1 MVEEESSGG
10 EFSEDEFDPI
20 EADYANESEP
30 SRIPDEFESHNE
42 KYENIPM
49 MVRLAPEGAEADAEY
64 DVPELN
70 ESFEKEEKAD
80 LDISLE
86 SSRLADMSSDSL
98 MVVRTVDT
106 SFDRDSMESVEQ
118 EDEEEKQKSVIESQE
133 GRTIILSPGMALIR
147 YTFTAFFLKFP
158 PLPLSFALSLF
169 TAPREAEREEAGRVS
184 ISSSS
189 WLQVGGGLDQR
200 VQRVHVVQEEVNG
213 EEEKKEVGE
222 EPVKPPRLKKLA
234 RQQSKQELLRAKGFG
249 QVEKIKSY
257 PATTIFN
264 AIFAN
269 ILRSV

>member
-98 MVVRTVDT
+98 MVARTVDT

-118 EDEEEKQKSVIESQE
+118 EDEVEEKKSVIESQE

-147 YTFTAFFLKFP
+147 YTFTVFSQI
-158 PLPLSFALSLF
+158 PLPPPQFCSVTFHC
-169 TAPREAEREEAGRVS
+169 P
-184 ISSSS
+184 
-189 WLQVGGGLDQR
+189 QGG
-200 VQRVHVVQEEVNG
+200 
-213 EEEKKEVGE
+213 
-222 EPVKPPRLKKLA
+222 
-234 RQQSKQELLRAKGFG
+234 
-249 QVEKIKSY
+249 
-257 PATTIFN
+257 
-264 AIFAN
+264 
-269 ILRSV
+269 

>member
-80 LDISLE
+80 LDISFE

-118 EDEEEKQKSVIESQE
+118 EDEVEEEKSVIESQE

-147 YTFTAFFLKFP
+147 YTFTAFFSQIP
-158 PLPLSFALSLF
+158 PLSFSLSLF

-189 WLQVGGGLDQR
+189 WLQVGGGVDQVDQVDQR
-200 VQRVHVVQEEVNG
+200 VQRVHVVQEEVN
-213 EEEKKEVGE
+213 EEEKKEEEVE

-249 QVEKIKSY
+249 QVKSKMFRHVII
-257 PATTIFN
+257 ALN
-264 AIFAN
+264 
-269 ILRSV
+269 

>member
-20 EADYANESEP
+20 EADYAHGSES

-118 EDEEEKQKSVIESQE
+118 EDEVEEEKSVIESQE

-147 YTFTAFFLKFP
+147 YTFTAFFSDITSPSSVLPCHYSLP
-158 PLPLSFALSLF
+158 P
-169 TAPREAEREEAGRVS
+169 GR
-184 ISSSS
+184 
-189 WLQVGGGLDQR
+189 LRGRKLGG
-200 VQRVHVVQEEVNG
+200 
-213 EEEKKEVGE
+213 
-222 EPVKPPRLKKLA
+222 
-234 RQQSKQELLRAKGFG
+234 
-249 QVEKIKSY
+249 
-257 PATTIFN
+257 
-264 AIFAN
+264 
-269 ILRSV
+269 

>member
-49 MVRLAPEGAEADAEY
+49 MVRPAPEGAEADAEY

-70 ESFEKEEKAD
+70 ESFEKEEKVD

-118 EDEEEKQKSVIESQE
+118 EDEVEEEKSVIESQE

-147 YTFTAFFLKFP
+147 YTFTVFFSNPPELQKRANRANQLVLFFLAGANFWEKH
-158 PLPLSFALSLF
+158 AKNCAIMSLF
-169 TAPREAEREEAGRVS
+169 
-184 ISSSS
+184 
-189 WLQVGGGLDQR
+189 W
-200 VQRVHVVQEEVNG
+200 
-213 EEEKKEVGE
+213 EKH
-222 EPVKPPRLKKLA
+222 
-234 RQQSKQELLRAKGFG
+234 AK
-249 QVEKIKSY
+249 
-257 PATTIFN
+257 N
-264 AIFAN
+264 CAIMSLFWC
-269 ILRSV
+269 

>member
-20 EADYANESEP
+20 EADYANGSEP

-70 ESFEKEEKAD
+70 ESFEKEEKVD

-118 EDEEEKQKSVIESQE
+118 EDEVEEEKSVIERQE

-147 YTFTAFFLKFP
+147 YTFTVFFSNP
-158 PLPLSFALSLF
+158 PPH
-169 TAPREAEREEAGRVS
+169 APQFCSVT
-184 ISSSS
+184 IHCT
-189 WLQVGGGLDQR
+189 QGG
-200 VQRVHVVQEEVNG
+200 
-213 EEEKKEVGE
+213 
-222 EPVKPPRLKKLA
+222 
-234 RQQSKQELLRAKGFG
+234 
-249 QVEKIKSY
+249 
-257 PATTIFN
+257 
-264 AIFAN
+264 
-269 ILRSV
+269 